1 MGRYSQTLLILLVAI
16 LPQVVFAE
24 SFTAHCRDYPPELS
38 FDGDKC
44 VGVLPDLVTDI
55 FSELGHEIRWKK
67 APWVRSLRDA
77 KQGKV
82 DLLIRHSMTEEREP
96 YLYAIPYA
104 YYVRSVYY
112 YKSPKFDADIKN
124 YAELEQVR
132 VGAIRGNFYSPKFSD
147 ISKENITLV
156 RKTEQLL
163 AMLDFGRI
171 DVAVTS
177 ASHGVE
183 RFDSQFDKVT
193 LEGAFINPMYISL
206 SKKSKA
212 GTISAEVEELMRRY
226 HESGRMDQYFERY
239 GVAIPNQQ

>member
-1 MGRYSQTLLILLVAI
+1 MGKYSQKLLVA
-16 LPQVVFAE
+16 LVAMCPVVLFAE

-38 FDGDKC
+38 FEGSQC
-44 VGVLPDLVTDI
+44 VGIIPDLVTDI
-55 FSELGHEIRWKK
+55 FAELGHDIRWKK

-82 DLLIRHSMTEEREP
+82 DLLIRHSMTTAREE

-104 YYVRSVYY
+104 YYVRKLSF
-112 YKSPKFDADIKN
+112 YKSPRLESDIKT

-132 VGAIRGNFYSPKFSD
+132 LGAIRGNFYSPKFSEL
-147 ISKENITLV
+147 SEENITLV

-177 ASHGVE
+177 ASHSVE

-193 LEGAFINPMYISL
+193 LEDSFINPMYISL
-206 SKKSKA
+206 SKN
-212 GTISAEVEELMRRY
+212 LRRQTLVQR
-226 HESGRMDQYFERY
+226 SL
-239 GVAIPNQQ
+239 I